1 MRELNTQVLVVG
13 AGGAG
18 LALSIFLGDMGV
30 DALTIER
37 HPGTSH
43 LPKAHYI
50 NQRSMEIFR
59 QHGVADAIYARSA
72 PRENLGRIRW
82 MTSLGGDGPLDA
94 LQFAAPSIL
103 GGGDHA
109 AMYDQK
115 GTTHPTNIPQ
125 IRLEPILLEQCEAR
139 YPGRI
144 IFNHE
149 LESFA
154 QDANGV
160 TAIVLDRQSG
170 ERMTVRCA
178 YMIAADGGKTINP
191 ALGIEMIGD
200 KDLGDFYTVWFA
212 ADLSQYVKDDDAVM
226 RRIFHPEKPYRVN
239 SLLTFGP
246 DHWDGRSEEW
256 ASNFT
261 RGPRFATVPGERET
275 ITDEELIEDVRGFL
289 KVDVPLTVRR
299 VSRWSLETVIADKM
313 QVGRIVII
321 GDAAHK
327 HPPAAGLGLNSG
339 FQDAHNIAWKLAFVT
354 KGLAPPSLIDAY
366 ELERRPVTAS
376 NVRWSINASTNAYLI
391 MSGIGVVPG
400 ESAEKTCERFKV
412 LVEDSFEG
420 QTRRAQLN
428 EILNIQRVEY
438 AAHDR
443 ELGFVYPDGAVMDDG
458 SPAAQRDPMGH
469 IYHPTTRPG
478 SRLPHAWLTQDG
490 RRLSTHDL
498 IPMGG
503 FALITGA
510 KGRDW
515 HDAAAQIA
523 AESGITIH
531 AWSVGPCGDVADP
544 SGQWIAEREIGDEGA
559 ILVRPDAHVAFRAL
573 GHVNDPAGTLR
584 DAFEQILNGSRAAT
598 KTAELMAA
606 SSED

>member
-1 MRELNTQVLVVG
+1 
-13 AGGAG
+13 
-18 LALSIFLGDMGV
+18 
-30 DALTIER
+30 
-37 HPGTSH
+37 
-43 LPKAHYI
+43 
-50 NQRSMEIFR
+50 
-59 QHGVADAIYARSA
+59 
-72 PRENLGRIRW
+72 
-82 MTSLGGDGPLDA
+82 
-94 LQFAAPSIL
+94 
-103 GGGDHA
+103 
-109 AMYDQK
+109 
-115 GTTHPTNIPQ
+115 
-125 IRLEPILLEQCEAR
+125 
-139 YPGRI
+139 
-144 IFNHE
+144 
-149 LESFA
+149 
-154 QDANGV
+154 
-160 TAIVLDRQSG
+160 
-170 ERMTVRCA
+170 
-178 YMIAADGGKTINP
+178 MIAADGGKTINP

-212 ADLSQYVKDDDAVM
+212 ADLSGYIKDDDAVM

-275 ITDEELIEDVRGFL
+275 VSDEELIEDVRDFL

-299 VSRWSLETVIADKM
+299 VSRWSLETVVADKM

-339 FQDAHNIAWKLAFVT
+339 FQDAHNIAWKLALVT
-354 KGLAPPSLIDAY
+354 KGLAPASLIDAY
-366 ELERRPVTAS
+366 ELERRPVIES
-376 NVRWSINASTNAYLI
+376 NVRWSINAATNAYLI

-400 ESAEKTCERFKV
+400 ESPEKTCERFKV

-420 QTRRAQLN
+420 ETRRAQLN

-443 ELGFVYPDGAVMDDG
+443 ELGFVYPDGAVVDDA
-458 SPAAQRDPMGH
+458 SPPAERDPMGH

-478 SRLPHAWLTQDG
+478 SRLPHAWLTQGD

-510 KGRDW
+510 NGSGW

-531 AWSVGPCGDVADP
+531 AWSVGPGGDVADP
-544 SGQWIAEREIGDEGA
+544 SGQWLSEREIGDDGA

-573 GHVNDPAGTLR
+573 GRVDDPAGTLR
-584 DAFEQILNGSRAAT
+584 NAFEQILSGSRAAT
-598 KTAELMAA
+598 KTAEPMAA
-606 SSED
+606 NSGD